1 MQYSDTRRVYGFDT
15 PEPHQVVPQD
25 VIKFVQDVQDAVSVI
40 PKGTPTSHRLASSSP
55 YQSVKF
61 GGFVVWYFHHISPR
75 CPNPLFYFTSAGAAG
90 MDPAVWD
97 YIFDKYN
104 RPAEAPTR
112 PLAPDLVEFTSK
124 AHNRKRDVS
133 ATRTLIAQQPKRVK
147 ADAMSTAPC
156 DSHIDHDVVQD
167 PNRKRG
173 ATITGTPTV

>member
-1 MQYSDTRRVYGFDT
+1 MQFPLFRKAPLRHTGW
-15 PEPHQVVPQD
+15 
-25 VIKFVQDVQDAVSVI
+25 
-40 PKGTPTSHRLASSSP
+40 HRLRRTSRSSLEALS
-55 YQSVKF
+55 F
-61 GGFVVWYFHHISPR
+61 GTFTIFLHS
-75 CPNPLFYFTSAGAAG
+75 PNPLFYFTSAGAAG